1 MRKMVKMIDVVENE
15 RLCEVIYYYVKLCV
29 VKNNHFVTTVILIMK
44 NACDWSDGYIRLPN
58 EKE

>member
-1 MRKMVKMIDVVENE
+1 MVKMIAVVENE

-44 NACDWSDGYIRLPN
+44 NACDWSDGHIRLPN